1 MSEKGNSAIETKDYW
16 TFITLE
22 VCGHVPTKIVPLEM
36 EKGRGCQ
43 LVYHFG
49 EEATE
54 DYESWMRGEAKE
66 PFETL
71 RKVQQSQ
78 TRFKGNLHRYYK

>member
-1 MSEKGNSAIETKDYW
+1 MSKENRSPIETKDYW

-22 VCGHVPTKIVPLEM
+22 VCGHRPTAVVP
-36 EKGRGCQ
+36 EKNDNGRICQ

-49 EEATE
+49 EEALG
-54 DYESWMRGEAKE
+54 DYNAWTLGEVRE

-78 TRFKGNLHRYYK
+78 TRFKGHLHRYF